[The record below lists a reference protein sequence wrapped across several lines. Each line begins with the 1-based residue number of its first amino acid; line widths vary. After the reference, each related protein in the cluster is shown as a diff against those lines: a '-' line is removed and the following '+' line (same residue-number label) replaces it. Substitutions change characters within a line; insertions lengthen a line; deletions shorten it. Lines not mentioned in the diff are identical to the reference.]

1 MTERLR
7 ERAIVDSI
15 GAMIRR
21 KEWANIHEQ
30 WQAALD
36 TDERWFIAAALRQ
49 FRAHDLPD
57 EYNFEFEALRLE
69 SALRLGISSL
79 VEIHLRALLRLRQPT
94 PEQQSI
100 IEGYVVRVLDSPAT
114 STSFRAQL
122 RVTNSARFGTPTAA
136 AEALMNC
143 GRVSLAQGHI
153 GRAEAAFAQALSI
166 YEQHNNTPLLSEALH
181 QLGIA
186 QRLLNKP
193 DAAVASFHRA
203 YEIGEPRQQAAA
215 LLGLADVYGAAQQYQ
230 PAEQHLQQA
239 WTIYEQTGH
248 VFGQADVLLGL
259 AQLYL
264 ISGQLESAQ
273 QCLNDLRTLVASTAD
288 PQVNETFTPQM
299 FEALENRLGLAA

>member
-21 KEWANIHEQ
+21 KEWANIHGQ

-36 TDERWFIAAALRQ
+36 ADERWFIAAALRQ

-79 VEIHLRALLRLRQPT
+79 VEIHLRALLRLRQVT
-94 PEQQSI
+94 PEQQSA
-100 IEGYVVRVLDSPAT
+100 IEGYVIRVLDSPAA
-114 STSFRAQL
+114 SPSFRAQL

-143 GRVSLAQGHI
+143 GRVSLEQGHL
-153 GRAEAAFAQALSI
+153 GRAEAAFAQAITI
-166 YEQHNNTPLLSEALH
+166 YEQHKETRLLAQAQH
-181 QLGIA
+181 QLGVS

-193 DAAVASFHRA
+193 EAAAASFQRV
-203 YEIGEPRQQAAA
+203 YELGEPLQQAAA
-215 LLGLADVYGAAQQYQ
+215 LLGLADVYGSSQQYQ
-230 PAEQHLQQA
+230 QAEQHLQQA
-239 WTIYEQTGH
+239 WTIYEQREH
-248 VFGQADVLLGL
+248 LFGQADVLLGL

-264 ISGQLESAQ
+264 ISGQLDGAQ
-273 QCLNDLRTLVASTAD
+273 QCLNDLRTLVASTTD
-288 PQVNETFTPQM
+288 PQVNATFTPQM